1 MPTTFIPAE
10 IIENKIFLIRGRKVM
25 LDRDLAAL
33 NTRRIQGFK
42 IPFWKLKTRVSF

>member
-25 LDRDLAAL
+25 LDRDLAQLYKVNWSQIVTGSQA
-33 NTRRIQGFK
+33 
-42 IPFWKLKTRVSF
+42 